1 MSNDR
6 NKLKNKI
13 GLEIRVIIVLL
24 EEHKQLRWNA
34 GGSKKRQ
41 KNCINKQPLK
51 KQSTLLKT
59 K

>member
-51 KQSTLLKT
+51 KQSTSH
-59 K
+59 